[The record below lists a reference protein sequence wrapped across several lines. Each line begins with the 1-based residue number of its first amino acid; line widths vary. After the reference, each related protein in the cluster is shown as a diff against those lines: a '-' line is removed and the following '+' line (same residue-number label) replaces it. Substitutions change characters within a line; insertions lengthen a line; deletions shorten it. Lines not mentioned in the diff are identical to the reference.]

1 MSFQYNKQVAEEC
14 AVKLVER
21 ASPAELLL
29 KEALIEYNV
38 NFEFQKP
45 LYSERF
51 RYVADFYIIDQR
63 LIVELDGSTHNGTK
77 SADTQRSADIINHYG
92 YDVIRFK
99 NKAVF
104 KDVKAVLGEILN
116 HVPRPK
122 KKRKQKP
129 NKSTS
134 WKAKLT
140 QPKKPKTIPF
150 FYELAKR

>member
-1 MSFQYNKQVAEEC
+1 MSIQHNKQIAEEC
-14 AVKLVER
+14 AVKLTER

-45 LYSERF
+45 LYSEKF
-51 RYVADFYIIDQR
+51 RYIADFFIIDQR
-63 LIVELDGSTHNGTK
+63 LIVELDGSTHNGNE

-104 KDVKAVLGEILN
+104 KEVKAVLSEILN

-122 KKRKQKP
+122 KKPKQKAK
-129 NKSTS
+129 KSTS
-134 WKAKLT
+134 WKNKLS
-140 QPKKPKTIPF
+140 QPKQPKAIPF
-150 FYELAKR
+150 FYELARR